1 MLYYQKLLA
10 NFQNITNCTTQIR
23 PLEEKNFE
31 FEINDKLLE
40 QYFLQIQSEIDNSPY
55 TNPNYNV
62 ATYSSIIKTT
72 YQKMDEP
79 EITILSNSYKYK
91 LTITNDN
98 NYAKLLINILNALS
112 LWLSL
117 TVMDLHVYVFKLL
130 GFVKKFHFLLLKLEN
145 RLRPNRF
152 II

>member
-1 MLYYQKLLA
+1 
-10 NFQNITNCTTQIR
+10 
-23 PLEEKNFE
+23 
-31 FEINDKLLE
+31 
-40 QYFLQIQSEIDNSPY
+40 
-55 TNPNYNV
+55 
-62 ATYSSIIKTT
+62 
-72 YQKMDEP
+72 MDEP

-98 NYAKLLINILNALS
+98 SYAKFLINILNSLS

-130 GFVKKFHFLLLKLEN
+130 SFVKKFHCLLLKLEN
-145 RLRPNRF
+145 RLRPNRL

>member
-1 MLYYQKLLA
+1 MIKL
-10 NFQNITNCTTQIR
+10 
-23 PLEEKNFE
+23 K
-31 FEINDKLLE
+31 
-40 QYFLQIQSEIDNSPY
+40 QYFLQIQSEIDNSLY

-62 ATYSSIIKTT
+62 AVYSSRKTKTT
-72 YQKMDEP
+72 YQKMNEP
-79 EITILSNSYKYK
+79 ELVILSSLYKYK
-91 LTITNDN
+91 LTITNDSN
-98 NYAKLLINILNALS
+98 SAKLLINIFNALS

-130 GFVKKFHFLLLKLEN
+130 SFVKKFYCLILKLEN